1 MDKWRNCPA
10 CKGKGRNDSDPDECT
25 VCDGRGKV
33 RTWQSSAR
41 ARQPLAAGDHGRRDA
56 AERSWAEAKSDAA

>member
-10 CKGKGRNDSDPDECT
+10 CKGEGRNDSDPDECT

-33 RTWQSSAR
+33 RTWQSPSHV
-41 ARQPLAAGDHGRRDA
+41 RQPFAAGDHDRRHA
-56 AERSWAEAKSDAA
+56 TKWSWAEAESDAA